1 MKWGAHEIDGR
12 IAALHAIKIR
22 AALRQS
28 IDPLALYQGYLNTQ
42 PQKSDNR
49 TLDRTRARSWALLH
63 VRFDNQALFEVL
75 KKVWSEN
82 YLLGQD
88 SAKDAVKRLK
98 ELKKADEYTDWQH
111 WKAGNRAKE
120 LLLRPAGSLEKILS
134 GAGITIKGIDRV
146 GYERIGSAL
155 ADSFALGLSPSRS
168 AKLILDTIS
177 DPSRSLT
184 IAITE
189 GSRAQNFA
197 TRDTY
202 NELGLEQWEWS
213 ANQPC
218 DVCADNDGE
227 VRNIGQAFSSGDD
240 EPPAHPNCKCIML
253 PAIPDFDSAIIP
265 EKPDVDTG
273 INDLIPYLVGAG
285 FAGLPSRESDTVTPY
300 NLFSEEDEE

>member
-12 IAALHAIKIR
+12 IAAQHAIKIR

-28 IDPLALYQGYLNTQ
+28 IDPLAIYQGYLNTQ

-88 SAKDAVKRLK
+88 SAQEVVRRVK
-98 ELKKADEYTDWQH
+98 ELKKVDSYTDWQR
-111 WKAGNRAKE
+111 WRAGNRAKE
-120 LLLRPAGSLEKILS
+120 LLLRPAGSLEKILID
-134 GAGITIKGIDRV
+134 AGITIKGIDRV

-168 AKLILDTIS
+168 AKLILDMIS

-189 GSRAQNFA
+189 GSRAQNYA

-213 ANQPC
+213 ANKPC
-218 DVCADNDGE
+218 DNCAKNDQE
-227 VRNIGQAFSSGDD
+227 VRSIGVTFPSGDAQ
-240 EPPAHPNCKCIML
+240 PPAHPNCKCIML
-253 PAIPDFDSAIIP
+253 PVIPDFDNAIVP
-265 EKPDVDTG
+265 DKPDVNTG
-273 INDLIPYLVGAG
+273 INDLIPYLIGAG

-300 NLFSEEDEE
+300 NPYLEEYEE